1 DEVHRYS
8 VNYMHTKHNKKT
20 YTSELLKVRGIGEKK
35 AAKLMLAYKTKE
47 NLKQASP
54 EELASSAGVNKETAL
69 ELWKFIQEEF

>member
-1 DEVHRYS
+1 
-8 VNYMHTKHNKKT
+8 MHTKHNKKT